1 MQMIK
6 NVIMIILL
14 IAGMYCIMRAK
25 MEFQQRQLKSP
36 DNAWSLREVKLRR
49 IGHVLLLAD
58 VAIALFIA
66 SS

>member
-1 MQMIK
+1 
-6 NVIMIILL
+6 
-14 IAGMYCIMRAK
+14 MYCMMRAK

>member
-1 MQMIK
+1 MVK

-14 IAGMYCIMRAK
+14 IAGMYCMMRAK
-25 MEFQQRQLKSP
+25 MEFQQRQLKFP

-49 IGHVLLLAD
+49 IGHVFLLAD